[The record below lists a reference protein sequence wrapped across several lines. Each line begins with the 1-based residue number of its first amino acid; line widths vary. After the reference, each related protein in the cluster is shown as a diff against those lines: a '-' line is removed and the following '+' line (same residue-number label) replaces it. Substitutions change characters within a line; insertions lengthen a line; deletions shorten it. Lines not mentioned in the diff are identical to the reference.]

1 MIRKKGGN
9 MENPFKKSVNNAKD
23 ENSQQDND
31 INTAEKCDIKDN
43 NETELENVATEP
55 AQESPDKNESL
66 DANDNKELEEL
77 KTKYEALNNQYI
89 RLAADFDNFRKR
101 QEQERENLL
110 KYGGEST
117 VKKLIEVM
125 DNFDR
130 GMKAIETV
138 EDCEKVKECYNLAY
152 KNFNDVMTKI
162 GVNVI
167 NAVDEVFDPNLHEA
181 VMRTPT
187 DEKPEN
193 TVIEELQKGYM
204 LGDKVLRPT
213 LVRVATAE

>member
-1 MIRKKGGN
+1 

-55 AQESPDKNESL
+55 AEESPDKNESL

-110 KYGGEST
+110 KYGAEST

-130 GMKAIETV
+130 GMKILT
-138 EDCEKVKECYNLAY
+138 
-152 KNFNDVMTKI
+152 M
-162 GVNVI
+162 
-167 NAVDEVFDPNLHEA
+167 
-181 VMRTPT
+181 
-187 DEKPEN
+187 
-193 TVIEELQKGYM
+193 
-204 LGDKVLRPT
+204 
-213 LVRVATAE
+213 